1 MVMPNLIELEETD
14 DELAGGKLT
23 KDGSL
28 QYQVDFDTTVAVLHL
43 GGGETA
49 GVQLPRVLEL
59 GGGQQPGLLGL
70 QPGVAQPR
78 QAQLTWTR

>member
-1 MVMPNLIELEETD
+1 MPNLIELEETD

-28 QYQVDFDTTVAVLHL
+28 QYQVGFDTAVTVYL